1 MTLETGMKET
11 DLESLVYVSSA
22 VRLLNPGEIQYLLER
37 ARERNREYGVTG
49 VLLYIGGN
57 FMQYIEGPKDNLDVI
72 YKIILEDE
80 QHTGIILISREAI
93 EQRQFGE
100 WSMAYHTK
108 DVEGFIGSDEDRKL
122 IEQQLELDVENPSTA
137 RIALHGFW
145 NRQAS

>member
-1 MTLETGMKET
+1 MTLEAGIKET

-22 VRLLNPGEIQYLLER
+22 VRLLVLGEIEYLLER
-37 ARERNREYGVTG
+37 ARQRNREYGITG

-80 QHTGIILISREAI
+80 QHTGIILISREPI

-100 WSMAYHTK
+100 WSMAYQTK
-108 DVEGFIGSDEDRKL
+108 DVVGYIGSAEDRKL
-122 IEQQLELDVENPSTA
+122 IEKQLDLDVENPSTA

-145 NRQAS
+145 NRRGS